1 MVCGRTGVFGA
12 HVQPHVDQE
21 VNPEAGTAVIQNR
34 GMAGT
39 CVLETVLNTEAAVF
53 PIVQVCCNL
62 HHLHV
67 R

>member
-1 MVCGRTGVFGA
+1 MVRGRTGVFGA
-12 HVQPHVDQE
+12 LVQPHVDQE
-21 VNPEAGTAVIQNR
+21 VNPEAGTAVIRNR

-39 CVLETVLNTEAAVF
+39 YVRVTVLNTEDAVF

-67 R
+67 H